1 MNLTT
6 ANGIFGGKPQSTLRL
21 LEEMPGI
28 PDVVWSIL
36 SRVDRECDPMRLVFI
51 SAEARAGNTLMAA
64 ATAVALA
71 RHLRVPVCLLE
82 ANVEHPALASYLGLR
97 ATGLTDVLDG
107 RAKLEECVQRLPQC
121 PDLFVL
127 PAGTPRAVISG
138 EFSTAQMRSILGLPG
153 KRVRYLVIDAPPLQG
168 HLESRLLLQ
177 HADAALLVL
186 RAGSTRIDSAAHAHR
201 ILMEAG
207 APLLGSVF
215 NAYGAAHATRE
226 SGLEAQNDFA
236 AVPLRDPI
244 EPSLVKTD
252 PASDGLRKVDIG
264 RSGAQ
269 QALPEGMLSE
279 VEHRREV
286 EMLERRIAKLTQQ
299 LEATE
304 ADLQRMA
311 AAKGIDLGLASIYRS
326 VQGLSPQEEAL
337 ALKKD
342 LMQKIFQANLEL
354 KQSME
359 QRSSAVSPSIAI

>member
-1 MNLTT
+1 MNLIS
-6 ANGIFGGKPQSTLRL
+6 ANGVSAGKSQPTLRL

-36 SRVDRECDPMRLVFI
+36 SRVDRECDPLRLVFI

-64 ATAVALA
+64 ATALALA

-82 ANVEHPALASYLGLR
+82 ANLEHPALASYLGLR

-107 RAKLEECVQRLPQC
+107 RAKLDECVQRVPQC
-121 PDLFVL
+121 PELLVL
-127 PAGTPRAVISG
+127 TAGTPRPVISG
-138 EFSTAQMRSILGLPG
+138 EFSTPQMRSILALPG
-153 KRVRYLVIDAPPLQG
+153 QRVRYLVIDAPPLQG

-201 ILMEAG
+201 ILLEAG

-215 NAYGAAHATRE
+215 NAYGATHGTRE
-226 SGLEAQNDFA
+226 RGLQATEFAGASVREA
-236 AVPLRDPI
+236 I
-244 EPSLVKTD
+244 EPGLVQSD
-252 PASDGLRKVDIG
+252 PASEGLRKFDIG
-264 RSGAQ
+264 RPAAQ
-269 QALPEGMLSE
+269 QVLPEGMLSE

-311 AAKGIDLGLASIYRS
+311 ETKGIDLGIASIYRS
-326 VQGLSPQEEAL
+326 VQGLSPQEEAA

-342 LMQKIFQANLEL
+342 LMQKIFQANFEL
-354 KQSME
+354 QQSME
-359 QRSSAVSPSIAI
+359 KRSSAGSSSIAV